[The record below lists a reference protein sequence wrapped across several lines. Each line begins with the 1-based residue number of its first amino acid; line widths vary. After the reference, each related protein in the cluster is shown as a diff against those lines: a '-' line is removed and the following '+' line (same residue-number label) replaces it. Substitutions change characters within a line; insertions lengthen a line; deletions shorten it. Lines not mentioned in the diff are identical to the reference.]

1 MRDECSGWETEQW
14 RLETLALHNARFI
27 FGQAHRCNCV
37 MKHPPPRKQPR
48 WRRCVTMS
56 CFGSGAD
63 EKVEGERGQG
73 TDSRQKGWMRWAR
86 GACPD
91 WVLIY
96 PLSWGGWP
104 GMWPVG
110 QERMPVFDW
119 VLPSPESGHTAG
131 AQWMLIPWLHFKHG
145 KRALVSLINCN

>member
-1 MRDECSGWETEQW
+1 MNAQDGKQSSEDWKRWLYIMLVLYLD
-14 RLETLALHNARFI
+14 RLIDVTVSWNI
-27 FGQAHRCNCV
+27 
-37 MKHPPPRKQPR
+37 PPRKQPR

>member
-1 MRDECSGWETEQW
+1 MNAQDGKQSSEDWKRWLYIMLVLYLD
-14 RLETLALHNARFI
+14 RLIDVTVSWNI
-27 FGQAHRCNCV
+27 
-37 MKHPPPRKQPR
+37 PPRKQPR

-73 TDSRQKGWMRWAR
+73 TESRQKGWMRWAR

>member
-1 MRDECSGWETEQW
+1 MNAQDGKQSSEDWKRWLYIMLVLYLD
-14 RLETLALHNARFI
+14 RLIDVTVSWNI
-27 FGQAHRCNCV
+27 
-37 MKHPPPRKQPR
+37 PPRKQPR

-73 TDSRQKGWMRWAR
+73 TESRQKGWMRWAR
-86 GACPD
+86 GACLD